1 MPINATLSFV
11 SKLAVSLPIIVGVL
25 CAVVIGVAFVI
36 GFVKGF
42 RKISWG
48 GAFCLL
54 AGGMFVG
61 LNKILDKTPIYTY
74 LDKRFGEQLT
84 DFWSALAVAFVCT
97 LTAMVLYGICTAIF
111 RRKKKARFTA
121 YKGEESTELF
131 GTGGDGLFTPYTEYS
146 ALSDSQLFRYT
157 DDYDFKKEKKRAR
170 RTSGKPTLLT
180 RCIGG
185 GVCAVNVAMVLFAV
199 LSAGIL
205 LLHATE
211 MVCWDI
217 GQVFKVSAVRY
228 VRDFVLAYALDFATL
243 SLIIGFACLGW
254 KFGLVTSLRVLLW
267 TIGVLGTLVLC
278 FGFPFTKFVNR
289 WHFSAELLAR
299 CKGVVAIFSTN
310 NSALF
315 GKLIMGGLI
324 FLVGIGVIILV
335 NILLSKLIG
344 LIENFALARSVDR
357 IFAVFA
363 YMVAGILICVTFW
376 AVLYACDY
384 CGFFNVGELFTEKAK
399 LANGI
404 YQGGDR
410 WLKPLFDKVVDR
422 FN

>member
-1 MPINATLSFV
+1 MPIYAALSFV
-11 SKLAVSLPIIVGVL
+11 SKLAVSLPVIAGVL
-25 CAVVIGVAFVI
+25 CAACLGAAFVI

-54 AGGMFVG
+54 ACGLFVAV
-61 LNKILDKTPIYTY
+61 NKILDKTPIYRY

-84 DFWSALAVAFVCT
+84 DFWSALAVAFVCA
-97 LTAMVLYGICTAIF
+97 LTAMVLYGLCTAVF
-111 RRKKKARFTA
+111 RRKKNVRFSA
-121 YKGEESTELF
+121 YKGEENTELF
-131 GTGGDGLFTPYTEYS
+131 GTGGGLFTPYTEYS
-146 ALSDSQLFRYT
+146 SFSDEQLFRYT
-157 DDYDFKKEKKRAR
+157 DDYDFKKEEKRAR
-170 RTSGKPTLLT
+170 RMSGKPTLLT
-180 RCIGG
+180 RLIGG
-185 GVCAVNVAMVLFAV
+185 GVCALNTAAVLFAV
-199 LSAGIL
+199 LSAGVL
-205 LLHATE
+205 LLHATQ
-211 MVCWDI
+211 MANWDI
-217 GQVFKVSAVRY
+217 GRVFEVSVARY
-228 VRDFVLAYALDFATL
+228 VRDFALAYALDFATL

-254 KFGLVTSLRVLLW
+254 KCGLVTSLRVLLW
-267 TIGVLGTLVLC
+267 TVGILGTLILC
-278 FGFPFTKFVNR
+278 FGFPFTKFVSR

-310 NSALF
+310 NSAVF
-315 GKLIMGGLI
+315 GKLMMGGLL
-324 FLVGIGVIILV
+324 FLVGMGGIVLI
-335 NILLSKLIG
+335 NLLLGKLIG
-344 LIENFALARSVDR
+344 LVGELAFARSVDK
-357 IFAVFA
+357 IFAVVA

-384 CGFFNVGELFTEKAK
+384 CGFFNTGELFMEKAK